1 METKKPSTEEDSNS
15 LVLDKIEIL
24 ANIGVD
30 KMYTTGDGVTIRK
43 WEGEENTDLFIADI
57 NKNNIVEE
65 EKELEESKSAS
76 IDNLENKVNPQ
87 EVKDK
92 NKIDSKELYS
102 VNLCKRKRNRY

>member
-1 METKKPSTEEDSNS
+1 MAGKRSKYYEDSSSQNLPTEDTNIVDTVKEDIIDNS
-15 LVLDKIEIL
+15 
-24 ANIGVD
+24 
-30 KMYTTGDGVTIRK
+30 TS
-43 WEGEENTDLFIADI
+43 EEDI
-57 NKNNIVEE
+57 NKDNIVEE

-76 IDNLENKVNPQ
+76 IDNLENKVKPQ

>member
-1 METKKPSTEEDSNS
+1 MAGRRSKYYEDSSSQNLPTEDTNIVDTVKEDIIDNS
-15 LVLDKIEIL
+15 TSEKE
-24 ANIGVD
+24 
-30 KMYTTGDGVTIRK
+30 
-43 WEGEENTDLFIADI
+43 DI
-57 NKNNIVEE
+57 NKDNIVEE

>member
-1 METKKPSTEEDSNS
+1 MAGRRSKYYEDSSSTNLSTEDTNIVDTVKEDIIDNS
-15 LVLDKIEIL
+15 TSEKE
-24 ANIGVD
+24 
-30 KMYTTGDGVTIRK
+30 
-43 WEGEENTDLFIADI
+43 DI
-57 NKNNIVEE
+57 NKDNIVER
-65 EKELEESKSAS
+65 ELEESKSAS

>member
-1 METKKPSTEEDSNS
+1 MAGRRSKYYEDSSSTNLSTEDTNIVDTVEEDIIDNS
-15 LVLDKIEIL
+15 TSV
-24 ANIGVD
+24 
-30 KMYTTGDGVTIRK
+30 
-43 WEGEENTDLFIADI
+43 EEDI
-57 NKNNIVEE
+57 NKDNIVKE

>member
-1 METKKPSTEEDSNS
+1 MAGKRSKYYEDSSSQNLPTEDINIVDTVKEDIIDNS
-15 LVLDKIEIL
+15 
-24 ANIGVD
+24 
-30 KMYTTGDGVTIRK
+30 TS
-43 WEGEENTDLFIADI
+43 EEEDI
-57 NKNNIVEE
+57 NKDNIVEE

-76 IDNLENKVNPQ
+76 IDNLENKVKPQ

>member
-1 METKKPSTEEDSNS
+1 MAGRRSKYYEDSSSQNFPTEDTNIVDTVKEDIIDNS
-15 LVLDKIEIL
+15 ASEKE
-24 ANIGVD
+24 
-30 KMYTTGDGVTIRK
+30 
-43 WEGEENTDLFIADI
+43 DI
-57 NKNNIVEE
+57 NKDNIVEE

>member
-1 METKKPSTEEDSNS
+1 MAGRRSKYYEDSSSQNLPTEDTNIVDTVKEDIIDNS
-15 LVLDKIEIL
+15 ASEKE
-24 ANIGVD
+24 
-30 KMYTTGDGVTIRK
+30 
-43 WEGEENTDLFIADI
+43 DI
-57 NKNNIVEE
+57 NKDNIVEE
-65 EKELEESKSAS
+65 ERELEESKSAS

>member
-1 METKKPSTEEDSNS
+1 MAGRRSKYYEDSSSNNLSTEDTNIVDTVKEDIIDNS
-15 LVLDKIEIL
+15 
-24 ANIGVD
+24 
-30 KMYTTGDGVTIRK
+30 TS
-43 WEGEENTDLFIADI
+43 EEEDI
-57 NKNNIVEE
+57 NKDNIV

>member
-1 METKKPSTEEDSNS
+1 MAGRRSKYYEDSSSTNLSTEDTNIVDTVKEDIIDNS
-15 LVLDKIEIL
+15 
-24 ANIGVD
+24 
-30 KMYTTGDGVTIRK
+30 TS
-43 WEGEENTDLFIADI
+43 EEEDI
-57 NKNNIVEE
+57 NKDNIVEE
-65 EKELEESKSAS
+65 ERELEESKSAS

>member
-1 METKKPSTEEDSNS
+1 MAGRRSKYYEDSSSTNLSTEDTNIVDTVKEDIIDNS
-15 LVLDKIEIL
+15 TSEKE
-24 ANIGVD
+24 
-30 KMYTTGDGVTIRK
+30 
-43 WEGEENTDLFIADI
+43 DI
-57 NKNNIVEE
+57 NKDNIVEE

-92 NKIDSKELYS
+92 NKISSKVLYS

>member
-1 METKKPSTEEDSNS
+1 MAGRRSKYYEDSSSTNLSTEDTNIVDTVKEDIIDNS
-15 LVLDKIEIL
+15 TSEKE
-24 ANIGVD
+24 
-30 KMYTTGDGVTIRK
+30 
-43 WEGEENTDLFIADI
+43 DI
-57 NKNNIVEE
+57 NKDNIVEK

>member
-1 METKKPSTEEDSNS
+1 MAGRRSKYYEDSSSKNLSTEDTNIVDTVKEDIIDNS
-15 LVLDKIEIL
+15 TSV
-24 ANIGVD
+24 
-30 KMYTTGDGVTIRK
+30 
-43 WEGEENTDLFIADI
+43 EEDI
-57 NKNNIVEE
+57 NKDNIAEE

-92 NKIDSKELYS
+92 NKNKIGSKELYS

>member
-1 METKKPSTEEDSNS
+1 MAGRRSKYYEDSSSTNLSTEDTNIVDTVKEDIIDNS
-15 LVLDKIEIL
+15 TSV
-24 ANIGVD
+24 
-30 KMYTTGDGVTIRK
+30 
-43 WEGEENTDLFIADI
+43 EEDI
-57 NKNNIVEE
+57 NKDNIVKE

-92 NKIDSKELYS
+92 NKIGSKELYS

>member
-1 METKKPSTEEDSNS
+1 MAGRRSKYYEDSSSKNLSTEDTNIVDTVGENIIDNS
-15 LVLDKIEIL
+15 
-24 ANIGVD
+24 
-30 KMYTTGDGVTIRK
+30 TS
-43 WEGEENTDLFIADI
+43 EEEDI
-57 NKNNIVEE
+57 NKDNIVEE

>member
-1 METKKPSTEEDSNS
+1 MAGKRSKYYEDSSSKDLSTEDTNMVET
-15 LVLDKIEIL
+15 VKE
-24 ANIGVD
+24 
-30 KMYTTGDGVTIRK
+30 
-43 WEGEENTDLFIADI
+43 DI

-92 NKIDSKELYS
+92 NKINSKELYS

>member
-1 METKKPSTEEDSNS
+1 MAGRRSKYYEDSSSKNLSTEDTNIVDTVKEDIIDNS
-15 LVLDKIEIL
+15 
-24 ANIGVD
+24 
-30 KMYTTGDGVTIRK
+30 TS
-43 WEGEENTDLFIADI
+43 EEEDI
-57 NKNNIVEE
+57 NKDNIVEE
-65 EKELEESKSAS
+65 ERELEESKSAS

>member
-1 METKKPSTEEDSNS
+1 MAGRRSKYYEDSSSKNLSTEDT
-15 LVLDKIEIL
+15 
-24 ANIGVD
+24 NIVD
-30 KMYTTGDGVTIRK
+30 TV
-43 WEGEENTDLFIADI
+43 EENIIDNSTSVEEDI
-57 NKNNIVEE
+57 NKDNIVEE

>member
-1 METKKPSTEEDSNS
+1 MAGRRSKYYEDSSSTNLSTEDTNIVDTVKEDIIDNS
-15 LVLDKIEIL
+15 TSV
-24 ANIGVD
+24 
-30 KMYTTGDGVTIRK
+30 
-43 WEGEENTDLFIADI
+43 EEDI
-57 NKNNIVEE
+57 NKDNIVEE
-65 EKELEESKSAS
+65 ERELEESKSAS

>member
-1 METKKPSTEEDSNS
+1 MAGRRSKYYEDSSSKNLSTEDT
-15 LVLDKIEIL
+15 
-24 ANIGVD
+24 NIVD
-30 KMYTTGDGVTIRK
+30 TV
-43 WEGEENTDLFIADI
+43 EENIIDNSTSVEEDI
-57 NKNNIVEE
+57 NKDNIVKE

>member
-1 METKKPSTEEDSNS
+1 MAGRRSKYYEDSSSTNLSTEDTNIVDTVKEDIIDNS
-15 LVLDKIEIL
+15 TSEKE
-24 ANIGVD
+24 
-30 KMYTTGDGVTIRK
+30 
-43 WEGEENTDLFIADI
+43 DI
-57 NKNNIVEE
+57 NKDNIVEE

-92 NKIDSKELYS
+92 NKIDSKGLYS

>member
-1 METKKPSTEEDSNS
+1 MAGKRSKYYEDSSSKDLSTEDTNMVET
-15 LVLDKIEIL
+15 VKE
-24 ANIGVD
+24 
-30 KMYTTGDGVTIRK
+30 
-43 WEGEENTDLFIADI
+43 DI

-92 NKIDSKELYS
+92 NKVNSKELYS
-102 VNLCKRKRNRY
+102 VNLCKRKRNR

>member
-1 METKKPSTEEDSNS
+1 MAGRRSKYYEDSSSQNLPTEDTNIVDTVKEDIIDNS
-15 LVLDKIEIL
+15 
-24 ANIGVD
+24 
-30 KMYTTGDGVTIRK
+30 TS
-43 WEGEENTDLFIADI
+43 EEEDI
-57 NKNNIVEE
+57 NKDNIVEE
-65 EKELEESKSAS
+65 ELEESKSAS

>member
-1 METKKPSTEEDSNS
+1 MAGRRSKYYEDSSSTNLSTEDT
-15 LVLDKIEIL
+15 
-24 ANIGVD
+24 NIVD
-30 KMYTTGDGVTIRK
+30 TV
-43 WEGEENTDLFIADI
+43 EENIIDNSTSEEEDI
-57 NKNNIVEE
+57 NKDNIVEE
-65 EKELEESKSAS
+65 ERELEESKSAS